1 MLSKKL
7 AIGCFDVADDLDNVV
22 VCLGSSV
29 LVFKLS
35 AYFTLN
41 KEHLNPKF
49 VHLLADK
56 LIVRQSHGR
65 GILHEEDED
74 ISDCGKNFDLTS
86 RYVFTWQQRRNKL
99 DKLVRGGHS
108 AMVVSP
114 EIWQWYEDSTILYE
128 DQPASGSNQLS
139 GLLSDNELTTPY
151 PSHLTGYACIVLP
164 QASHKLVEHVDRQ
177 VVAVG
182 MLTSSSIMV
191 YYGGVAEGAGLVVME
206 ITVCGLDDKSY
217 SNCRWVWLIM

>member
-1 MLSKKL
+1 MSSSKPV
-7 AIGCFDVADDLDNVV
+7 IGCFDVADDLDNVV
-22 VCLGSSV
+22 VCLGPSV

-56 LIVRQSHGR
+56 LIVRQSHGK

-74 ISDCGKNFDLTS
+74 ISDCGNNFDLTS

-99 DKLVRGGHS
+99 DKLIRGGHR
-108 AMVVSP
+108 AMSP
-114 EIWQWYEDSTILYE
+114 GIQQWYEDCAILYE
-128 DQPASGSNQLS
+128 DQPASSSYQLS
-139 GLLSDNELTTPY
+139 GLASDNERATSCT
-151 PSHLTGYACIVLP
+151 SHLTGYACIILP
-164 QASHKLVEHVDRQ
+164 QASHKLVEHADHQ
-177 VVAVG
+177 VVAIV
-182 MLTSSSIMV
+182 MLTSSTILV
-191 YYGGVAEGAGLVVME
+191 YYGGGAEGAGLVVMK
-206 ITVCGLDDKSY
+206 ITVCALDDKSY